1 MKDSFTTKTITVEG
15 ELGVGRGEESAQE
28 KGKLIHQKLA
38 RCINNNNNNIPKC
51 YAEEKLLK
59 EIEEKFSCK
68 FLQAE
73 VEITGYCTKGSE
85 PADIYSGRMDAIA
98 FRRTEN
104 NHLEV
109 YVVDW
114 KTSSKEKISGKPE
127 DWWDMATYFKTPLY
141 QCLLYREILKADL
154 KENGITARVGV
165 MLVPIPQKGRQVIPG
180 LCRNVEEAMDKEE
193 LLDKL
198 KEYEWFSLKR
208 TRFHTIK
215 SSSNLLNREKLTG
228 ENSRYV
234 EEGTN
239 VLNPKQKLKQIIR
252 DNTTVRDL
260 CQEFGLLQLKVECE
274 RHEEYSEAEETN

>member
-1 MKDSFTTKTITVEG
+1 MVKDSFTTVTIILEE
-15 ELGVGRGEESAQE
+15 ELGLGEESARE
-28 KGKLIHQKLA
+28 EGKAIHQYLA
-38 RCINNNNNNIPKC
+38 DYINNNRRRRRG
-51 YAEEKLLK
+51 AGDQLLK
-59 EIEEKFSCK
+59 KIEREFCCT

-73 VEITGYCTKGSE
+73 VSIFGYCTKESKVDFYRGK
-85 PADIYSGRMDAIA
+85 MDAIA

-114 KTSSKEKISGKPE
+114 KTSSEEIISE
-127 DWWDMATYFKTPLY
+127 EWWDMATSFKKPLY
-141 QCLLYREILKADL
+141 QCLLYREILKACL
-154 KENGITARVGV
+154 KENDITARVGV
-165 MLVPIPQKGRQVIPG
+165 MLVPIPQTGSQVIPG

-198 KEYEWFSLKR
+198 KEYEWFSLQR

-215 SSSNLLNREKLTG
+215 SSSNLFNLEKLT

-239 VLNPKQKLKQIIR
+239 FLNPEKKLKQIIR
-252 DNTTVRDL
+252 DNSTVKDL
-260 CQEFGLLQLKVECE
+260 CQEFGLLQLKVGCE
-274 RHEEYSEAEETN
+274 RHEEYSET

>member
-1 MKDSFTTKTITVEG
+1 MVKDSFKTITIILED
-15 ELGVGRGEESAQE
+15 ELGVGEESARE
-28 KGKLIHQKLA
+28 EGKAIHQNLA
-38 RCINNNNNNIPKC
+38 DCINNNRRRRRR
-51 YAEEKLLK
+51 AEDQLLK
-59 EIEEKFSCK
+59 TIEAEFRCK
-68 FLQAE
+68 FLRAE
-73 VEITGYCTKGSE
+73 VSIFGYGTKESE
-85 PADIYSGRMDAIA
+85 VDFYSGRMDAIA

-215 SSSNLLNREKLTG
+215 SSSNLFNLEKLT
-228 ENSRYV
+228 ENSGYV
-234 EEGTN
+234 
-239 VLNPKQKLKQIIR
+239 
-252 DNTTVRDL
+252 
-260 CQEFGLLQLKVECE
+260 
-274 RHEEYSEAEETN
+274 

>member
-1 MKDSFTTKTITVEG
+1 MKDSFEKINIILQD
-15 ELGVGRGEESAQE
+15 ELGVGEESARE
-28 KGKLIHQKLA
+28 EGRTIHQDLA
-38 RCINNNNNNIPKC
+38 DAINNNTRRTR
-51 YAEEKLLK
+51 AVDQLLK
-59 EIEEKFSCK
+59 TIEGDFRCK
-68 FLQAE
+68 FLRAE
-73 VEITGYCTKGSE
+73 VRIFGYGTKESE
-85 PADIYSGRMDAIA
+85 VDFYSGRMDAIA
-98 FRRTEN
+98 FRHTEN

-114 KTSSKEKISGKPE
+114 KTSSEENI
-127 DWWDMATYFKTPLY
+127 DWWDMAKHFKKPLY
-141 QCLLYREILKADL
+141 QCLLYREILKAYL

-165 MLVPIPQKGRQVIPG
+165 MLVPIPQTGHQVIAG

-215 SSSNLLNREKLTG
+215 SSSNLFNLEKLTG

-234 EEGTN
+234 EERTN
-239 VLNPKQKLKQIIR
+239 DLKPEQKLKQIIR
-252 DNTTVRDL
+252 DNPTVEDL
-260 CQEFGLLQLKVECE
+260 CQEFGLLQLNVGCE